1 MNQKDSKV
9 VQLIRPATD
18 EREDYPNEVT
28 KVNDVLVNI
37 SEKHGEPIRAVL
49 ADLTYIV
56 VGRDIMAT
64 IEAGCEED

>member
-9 VQLIRPATD
+9 VQLFSPATD
-18 EREDYPNEVT
+18 EREDYLNEVT

-49 ADLTYIV
+49 ADVTYIV
-56 VGRDIMAT
+56 VGRDILAP
-64 IEAGCEED
+64 IPADCEED

>member
-1 MNQKDSKV
+1 M
-9 VQLIRPATD
+9 
-18 EREDYPNEVT
+18 T